1 MYSQSQ
7 KSNAFQIALSRTLQK
22 FGITKEG
29 LESFRNLGIADYPQ
43 IVNQSFNKIF
53 IIHSFK

>member
-29 LESFRNLGIADYPQ
+29 LESLRNLGIADYPQ
-43 IVNQSFNKIF
+43 TVNKSFNKI
-53 IIHSFK
+53 IIIQSFK